1 MNQLAI
7 LKILTN
13 TEDKDALL
21 LVLIDRARQEF
32 LDYTKRIDVPAAAGS
47 LITSMVVESF
57 NRIGTEGFSNQEY
70 SNISE
75 NYLDGYSANILS
87 QLKRYRKVK
96 LL

>member
-1 MNQLAI
+1 MSQ
-7 LKILTN
+7 LTN
-13 TEDKDALL
+13 IQLLTNQTDKDNLFML
-21 LVLIDRARQEF
+21 LIDLAKQEF
-32 LDYTKRIDVPAAAGS
+32 LDYTSRADVPAAAEG
-47 LITSMVVESF
+47 LITSMVVEKF
-57 NRIGTEGFSNQEY
+57 NRVGAEGLQSQDY